1 MPSRCLRRLNVPM
14 VPHSCN
20 IYEYFIGKLVEVKFY
35 SSYCKYWPGISM
47 GSVSIPIVK
56 VCTYNSLRVSL
67 FSGLEWTTG
76 PLVQEWTSYWNTGKD
91 YWNTRMDYWNGYLSH
106 KMLVRGEVT
115 WFCNYSDE
123 ILIYPAMCILSLQ
136 CTLHSGLLPIL

>member
-1 MPSRCLRRLNVPM
+1 
-14 VPHSCN
+14 
-20 IYEYFIGKLVEVKFY
+20 
-35 SSYCKYWPGISM
+35 M

-76 PLVQEWTSYWNTGKD
+76 PLVQEWTSYWPGTLEWTTGILEWITGMAT
-91 YWNTRMDYWNGYLSH
+91 YLTRCSLGGKLD
-106 KMLVRGEVT
+106 RTIT

-123 ILIYPAMCILSLQ
+123 ILNYPAMCILSLQ